1 MAPIAYA
8 IMFDDYTVGAM
19 RPFKAGDIGLL
30 ENHRGC
36 RTAFILCKPEIQK
49 NLHCCHAQ
57 IRVAIVRREVI
68 GLPVNF
74 QERNGSRWIAAT
86 RNAVESPLD
95 RSERSD
101 LIAECAGDP
110 VGHAAPLR
118 IAGDINAV
126 RIYAVIVLEI
136 TDEVAGELYVVCST
150 RWPKCPDAGIPG
162 RWAIDGLRE
171 NEDEARPVRFGTHI
185 GVLSGALRGIV
196 VAMIV
201 NYYWLRLIPI

>member
-8 IMFDDYTVGAM
+8 VMFDDYTVGAI

-36 RTAFILCKPEIQK
+36 RTALIPLKPEIQK
-49 NLHCCHAQ
+49 TLHCRHAH
-57 IRVAIVRREVI
+57 ISIAIVRCELI
-68 GLPVNF
+68 SLPVNL
-74 QERNGSRWIAAT
+74 QQRHGPRWIAAA

-118 IAGDINAV
+118 IAGNIHTV
-126 RIYAVIVLEI
+126 RIDAVIVLEI
-136 TDEVAGELYVVCST
+136 T
-150 RWPKCPDAGIPG
+150 
-162 RWAIDGLRE
+162 
-171 NEDEARPVRFGTHI
+171 
-185 GVLSGALRGIV
+185 
-196 VAMIV
+196 
-201 NYYWLRLIPI
+201 